1 MDAPSLSYR
10 RLVAN
15 VAAGTGARAAA
26 IVTAL
31 ALATVL
37 VRTLGLAA
45 YGTWAF
51 FFVLIGYHALFD
63 LGLSVAVE
71 RAVARAGPA
80 DAARIGGLLRTGVAM
95 SLALSALLQLVVS
108 LPIPDAWLAS
118 IGEPAVVRAC
128 LRVLPACL
136 ACSNIA
142 AVAGAGLSGLQ
153 RTTTLARQRAAIGA
167 GSALAV
173 MALSAAGVR
182 RLDLLLVVYALGL
195 LVTAVASWRAVGRE
209 VGPIPAAPWRAGG
222 DAARELAV
230 VGGTL
235 QATHLLALGGDQAL
249 RFVLGAAFG
258 PAAIGVYDL
267 ASRAAIAPR
276 SLMASL
282 LVALVPF
289 AAAREGA
296 GGRAALSDS
305 LQRSTRYVALTM
317 AAGTITG
324 LLVAGPFVALW
335 LGGPV
340 AAIESARRILEV
352 LLVALAVQSLTGPM
366 VALAR
371 AAGRPGPEA
380 VATAIAQPLAVL
392 AAWRAGTL
400 VAAVAVY
407 AAVTTTASLALWWW
421 LKRVMGLEGLVA
433 RDLAGLAL
441 VTAGAAAAGGAAR
454 AAADALAAGP
464 WIVLAAVPAA
474 TLLGAGAFAL
484 ATGAI
489 SADERRV
496 LARAASGR

>member
-1 MDAPSLSYR
+1 VDAPSLSYR
-10 RLVAN
+10 RLIAN
-15 VAAGTGARAAA
+15 VVAGAGGRAAA
-26 IVTAL
+26 ILTAL

-71 RAVARAGPA
+71 RAVARAGSA
-80 DAARIGGLLRTGVAM
+80 DAARIGRLLSTGVAM
-95 SLALSALLQLVVS
+95 SLALSALLQLVVL
-108 LPIPDAWLAS
+108 LPVPDAWLAS
-118 IGEPAVVRAC
+118 IGEPAAVRAC

-142 AVAGAGLSGLQ
+142 SVTGAGLSGIQ

-173 MALSAAGVR
+173 IGLSAAGVR
-182 RLDLLLVVYALGL
+182 RLDVLLVVYALGL
-195 LVTAVASWRAVGRE
+195 LVTAWASWRAVCRE
-209 VGPIPAAPWRAGG
+209 IGAIPAAPWRAGG
-222 DAARELAV
+222 DAWRDLAV

-235 QATHLLALGGDQAL
+235 QATHLVALGGDQAL

-258 PAAIGVYDL
+258 PSAIGVYDL
-267 ASRAAIAPR
+267 ASRAAIVPR
-276 SLMASL
+276 SLMSSL

-305 LQRSTRYVALTM
+305 LQRSTRYAALAM

-340 AAIESARRILEV
+340 AAIEAARRVLEL
-352 LLVALAVQSLTGPM
+352 LLVALALQSLTGPM

-380 VATAIAQPLAVL
+380 LATAIAQPIAVL
-392 AAWRAGTL
+392 AAWRAGSL
-400 VAAVAVY
+400 AAAVAAY
-407 AAVTTTASLALWWW
+407 AAITTTASLALWWW
-421 LKRVMGLEGLVA
+421 LKRVLDLDGLGW
-433 RDLAGLAL
+433 RDLAGLAV
-441 VTAGAAAAGGAAR
+441 VTAGAAAAGAAAR
-454 AAADALAAGP
+454 AAAGALAAGP
-464 WIVLAAVPAA
+464 WVVLAAVPAA
-474 TLLGAGAFAL
+474 TLLGAGALAL

-489 SADERRV
+489 STDERRV
-496 LARAASGR
+496 LARAALGR